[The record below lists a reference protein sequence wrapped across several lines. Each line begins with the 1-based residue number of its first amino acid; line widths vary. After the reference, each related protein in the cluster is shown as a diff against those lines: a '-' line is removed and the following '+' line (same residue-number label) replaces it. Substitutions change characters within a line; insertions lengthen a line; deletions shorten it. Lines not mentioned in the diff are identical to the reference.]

1 MAEETLQKR
10 FGTIAMENGFITT
23 EQLCEALK
31 IQIMEEVEKKK
42 HKLIGTILF
51 ERGHMTFP
59 QIHEVLQSTMT
70 VSAV

>member
-1 MAEETLQKR
+1 MAEETLQKC

-42 HKLIGTILF
+42 HKLICTILF
-51 ERGHMTFP
+51 ERGHMAFP

-70 VSAV
+70 VSVV